1 MLVSTKFLTFG
12 EAEDDGWSLFPSV
25 VQGIATAALTAT
37 LTLSAL
43 AGQTASLGGNED
55 FASAPGANVSLQ
67 AGYPRQINVRY
78 AWTPDE
84 LPQAP
89 RVDEDYWQN
98 PVAPVAG
105 SLYQALPYLPDVEEL
120 PAGSLFGQPDEDYWQ
135 LGPPAV
141 SASLYQPLPYLPD
154 PEEIPA
160 ASLTGQYEDDSWTN
174 PVSPVSASLVWPQQF
189 AFDQQEFA
197 GSLFGPPDEDYWQQ
211 RLVQPIVT
219 IISLPQSSISAGVAA
234 AIVDED

>member
-1 MLVSTKFLTFG
+1 MLVSTKFLTFR

-84 LPQAP
+84 VPQASLL
-89 RVDEDYWQN
+89 DEDYWLKWISLPLSTVIQV
-98 PVAPVAG
+98 PQSPISSGVAAI
-105 SLYQALPYLPDVEEL
+105 AAIAEEDFW
-120 PAGSLFGQPDEDYWQ
+120 S
-135 LGPPAV
+135 
-141 SASLYQPLPYLPD
+141 
-154 PEEIPA
+154 
-160 ASLTGQYEDDSWTN
+160 N
-174 PVSPVSASLVWPQQF
+174 PVSPVPLVFQWPQPWS
-189 AFDQQEFA
+189 FDVQEP
-197 GSLFGPPDEDYWQQ
+197 GGLFGQYDEDFWQNA
-211 RLVQPIVT
+211 VAPI
-219 IISLPQSSISAGVAA
+219 PA
-234 AIVDED
+234 